1 MAKQVFRPNEIKL
14 KDNEK
19 KFTLPLLHDYR
30 PHEEKPEVVEE
41 VYQGPSAEDLRKEA
55 EAFRQGWEIEKQ
67 HLLEEA
73 NAQADEIIK
82 NAKDAAFEEVKRKT
96 DEASVI
102 KSDAQSQA
110 DEIIANA
117 KSEAEK
123 IIQDAHL
130 EEQKIKDDAKQ
141 DGFKQGHDDGYSA
154 GESEIERLVERLRKM
169 VEALMLRREEILK
182 ETEQQIVEL
191 VILMTR
197 KVVKIISETQKTAI
211 MSNILA
217 ALKKVKS
224 RGNVILHVNLEDLKL
239 ASANADE
246 FIKRVENIQGITVV
260 EDSTVEKGGCVVET
274 DFGAIDARIS
284 SQLSELEE
292 KIMEISPVKSVKK
305 GADIPSAE

>member
-211 MSNILA
+211 MSNVLA

>member
-41 VYQGPSAEDLRKEA
+41 IYQGPSAEDLRKEA

-141 DGFKQGHDDGYSA
+141 DGFRQGHDDGYSA

-211 MSNILA
+211 MSNVLA

-224 RGNVILHVNLEDLKL
+224 RGIVILHVNLEDLKL

-292 KIMEISPVKSVKK
+292 KIMEISPIKSVKK

>member
-41 VYQGPSAEDLRKEA
+41 IYQGPSAEDLRKEA

-130 EEQKIKDDAKQ
+130 KEQKIKDDAKQ

-211 MSNILA
+211 MSNVLA

-292 KIMEISPVKSVKK
+292 KIMEISPIKSVKK

>member
-41 VYQGPSAEDLRKEA
+41 IYQGPSAEDLRKEA

-102 KSDAQSQA
+102 KSDAQAQA

-141 DGFKQGHDDGYSA
+141 DGFRQGHDEGYSA
-154 GESEIERLVERLRKM
+154 GESEIGRLVERLRKM

-274 DFGAIDARIS
+274 DFGAVDARIS

>member
-110 DEIIANA
+110 DKIIANA

-123 IIQDAHL
+123 IIQDARL

-211 MSNILA
+211 MSNVLA

>member
-130 EEQKIKDDAKQ
+130 EEQKIKADAKQ

-224 RGNVILHVNLEDLKL
+224 RGNVILHVNLEDLRL

-292 KIMEISPVKSVKK
+292 KIMEISPIKSVKK

>member
-102 KSDAQSQA
+102 KSDAQAQA

-123 IIQDAHL
+123 IIQDARL
-130 EEQKIKDDAKQ
+130 EEQKIKSDAKQ
-141 DGFKQGHDDGYSA
+141 DGFRQGHDEGYSA

-211 MSNILA
+211 MSNVLA

-239 ASANADE
+239 ATANADE

-274 DFGAIDARIS
+274 DFGAVDARIS

>member
-41 VYQGPSAEDLRKEA
+41 IYQGPSAEDLRKEA

-102 KSDAQSQA
+102 KSDAQAQA

-123 IIQDAHL
+123 IIQDARL

-211 MSNILA
+211 MSNVLA

-284 SQLSELEE
+284 SQLNELEE
-292 KIMEISPVKSVKK
+292 KIMEISPIKSVKK

>member
-130 EEQKIKDDAKQ
+130 EEQKIKADAKQ
-141 DGFKQGHDDGYSA
+141 DGFRQGHDEGYSA
-154 GESEIERLVERLRKM
+154 GESEIGRLVERLRKM

-211 MSNILA
+211 MSNVLA

-239 ASANADE
+239 ATANADE

-274 DFGAIDARIS
+274 DFGAVDARIS

-292 KIMEISPVKSVKK
+292 KIMEISPIKSVKK

>member
-102 KSDAQSQA
+102 KSDAQAQA

-130 EEQKIKDDAKQ
+130 EEQKIKADAKQ

-211 MSNILA
+211 MSNVLA

-239 ASANADE
+239 ATANADE

-292 KIMEISPVKSVKK
+292 KIMEISPIKSVKK

>member
-41 VYQGPSAEDLRKEA
+41 IYQGPSAEDLRKEA

-117 KSEAEK
+117 KAEAEK
-123 IIQDAHL
+123 IIQDARL

>member
-102 KSDAQSQA
+102 KSDAQAQA

-123 IIQDAHL
+123 IIQDARL

-292 KIMEISPVKSVKK
+292 KIMEISPIKSVKK

>member
-102 KSDAQSQA
+102 KSDAQAQA

-123 IIQDAHL
+123 IIQDARL

-211 MSNILA
+211 MSNVLA

-292 KIMEISPVKSVKK
+292 KIMEISPIKSVKK

>member
-141 DGFKQGHDDGYSA
+141 DGFRQGHDDGYSA

-211 MSNILA
+211 MSNVLA

-292 KIMEISPVKSVKK
+292 KIMEISPIKSVKK

>member
-41 VYQGPSAEDLRKEA
+41 IYQGPSAEDLRKEA

-102 KSDAQSQA
+102 KSDAQAQA

-130 EEQKIKDDAKQ
+130 EEQKIKADAKQ

-211 MSNILA
+211 MSNVLA

-292 KIMEISPVKSVKK
+292 KIMEISPIKSVKK

>member
-41 VYQGPSAEDLRKEA
+41 IYQGPSAEDLRKEA

-102 KSDAQSQA
+102 KSDAQAQA

-211 MSNILA
+211 MSNVLA

-292 KIMEISPVKSVKK
+292 KIMEISPIKSVKK

>member
-41 VYQGPSAEDLRKEA
+41 IYQGPSAEDLRKEA

-102 KSDAQSQA
+102 KSDAQAQA

-123 IIQDAHL
+123 IIQDARL
-130 EEQKIKDDAKQ
+130 EEQKIKSDAKQ
-141 DGFKQGHDDGYSA
+141 DGFRQGHDEGYSA

-274 DFGAIDARIS
+274 DFGAVDARIS

-292 KIMEISPVKSVKK
+292 KIMEISPIKSVKK

>member
-41 VYQGPSAEDLRKEA
+41 IYQGPSAEDLRKEA

-102 KSDAQSQA
+102 KSDAQAQA

-123 IIQDAHL
+123 IIQDARL

-141 DGFKQGHDDGYSA
+141 DGFRQGHDEGYSA
-154 GESEIERLVERLRKM
+154 GEAEIGRLVERLRKM

-211 MSNILA
+211 MSNVLA

-239 ASANADE
+239 ATANADE

-274 DFGAIDARIS
+274 DFGAVDARIS

>member
-41 VYQGPSAEDLRKEA
+41 IYQGPSAEDLRKEA

-102 KSDAQSQA
+102 KSDAQAQA

-123 IIQDAHL
+123 IIQDARL

-141 DGFKQGHDDGYSA
+141 DGFRQGHDEGYSA
-154 GESEIERLVERLRKM
+154 GESEIGRLVERLRKM

>member
-102 KSDAQSQA
+102 KSDAQAQA

-239 ASANADE
+239 ATANADE

-292 KIMEISPVKSVKK
+292 KIMEISPIKSVKK

>member
-41 VYQGPSAEDLRKEA
+41 IYQGPSAEDLRKEA

-292 KIMEISPVKSVKK
+292 KIMEISPIKSVKK

>member
-41 VYQGPSAEDLRKEA
+41 IYQGPSAEDLRKEA

-102 KSDAQSQA
+102 KSDAQAQA

-123 IIQDAHL
+123 IIQDARL
-130 EEQKIKDDAKQ
+130 EEQKIKNDAKQ

-211 MSNILA
+211 MSNVLA

-292 KIMEISPVKSVKK
+292 KIMEISPIKSVKK

>member
-130 EEQKIKDDAKQ
+130 EEQKIRDDAKQ

-211 MSNILA
+211 MSNVLA

-292 KIMEISPVKSVKK
+292 KIMEISPIKSVKK

>member
-82 NAKDAAFEEVKRKT
+82 NAKDAAFDEVKRKT

-102 KSDAQSQA
+102 KSDAQAQA

-123 IIQDAHL
+123 IIQDARL
-130 EEQKIKDDAKQ
+130 EEQKIKSDAKQ
-141 DGFKQGHDDGYSA
+141 DGFRQGHDEGYSA
-154 GESEIERLVERLRKM
+154 GESEIGRLVERLRKM

-211 MSNILA
+211 MSNVLA

-239 ASANADE
+239 ATANADE

-274 DFGAIDARIS
+274 DFGAVDARIS

>member
-1 MAKQVFRPNEIKL
+1 MAKQVFRPNEIKV

-73 NAQADEIIK
+73 NAQAEEIVK
-82 NAKDAAFEEVKRKT
+82 NAKDAAFEEVKRQT
-96 DEASVI
+96 DEAAVI
-102 KSDAQSQA
+102 KADAQKEA
-110 DEIIANA
+110 EEIIAKA
-117 KSEAEK
+117 KSDAEK
-123 IIQDAHL
+123 IIQDAHS
-130 EEQKIKDDAKQ
+130 EEQKIKSSAK
-141 DGFKQGHDDGYSA
+141 DEGFKQGHDEGYA
-154 GESEIERLVERLRKM
+154 TGESEISRLVERLHKM
-169 VEALMLRREEILK
+169 VEAVMLRREEILK

-197 KVVKIISETQKTAI
+197 KVVKIISETQKTTI
-211 MSNILA
+211 MSNVLA
-217 ALKKVKS
+217 ALKKVKT
-224 RGNVILHVNLEDLKL
+224 RGVVTLHVNLEDLRL
-239 ASANADE
+239 ATANVDE

-260 EDSTVEKGGCVVET
+260 EDSTVEKGGCIVET

-284 SQLSELEE
+284 SQLNELED
-292 KIMEISPVKSVKK
+292 KIMEISPVKSIKK
-305 GADIPSAE
+305 NTGIPSAE